1 MTEKDTVFVID
12 DESAIRNL
20 LARMLEG
27 HGIYVE
33 CFESGEDFLKQCRWL
48 SRSCAIVDMNLPG
61 LDGMQIQA
69 ELARRDILLPIVFL
83 TGHGDIPMS
92 VRAIKAGASDFLSKP
107 VSSSALLASVQA
119 ALNESERLNSRTSDT
134 LEASVRLANL
144 TEREQDV
151 LRLAVEGLAN
161 KVIARELGISHRTV
175 EIHKARIMQK
185 TGATTLIEL
194 ARLYDSSSAP
204 PLPGN

>member
-1 MTEKDTVFVID
+1 MAAKDTVFVID
-12 DESAIRNL
+12 DDSAIRNL

-27 HGIYVE
+27 HGINVE
-33 CFESGEDFLKQCRWL
+33 CFERGEDFLKQCRWL
-48 SRSCAIVDMNLPG
+48 PRSCAIVDMNLPG

-69 ELARRDILLPIVFL
+69 ELARRDTLLPIVFL

-107 VSSSALLASVQA
+107 VSSAALLASVQG
-119 ALNESERLNSRTSDT
+119 ALNESERLNSRIGDT
-134 LEASVRLANL
+134 VDAGVRLASL

-175 EIHKARIMQK
+175 EIHKSRIMQK
-185 TGATTLIEL
+185 TGATSLLEL
-194 ARLYDSSSAP
+194 ARLYDSSIETS
-204 PLPGN
+204 N

>member
-1 MTEKDTVFVID
+1 MAAKDTVFVID
-12 DESAIRNL
+12 DDSAIRNL

-27 HGIYVE
+27 RGINVE
-33 CFESGEDFLKQCRWL
+33 CFESGEDFLQVCRWL
-48 SRSCAIVDMNLPG
+48 PRSCAIVDMNLPG
-61 LDGMQIQA
+61 LDGTQIQA

-107 VSSSALLASVQA
+107 VSSAALLASVEA
-119 ALNESERLNSRTSDT
+119 ALNESERLNSRIGDT
-134 LEASVRLANL
+134 VDAGVRLASL

-175 EIHKARIMQK
+175 EIHKSRIMQK
-185 TGATTLIEL
+185 TGATSLLEL
-194 ARLYDSSSAP
+194 ARLYDSSIETS
-204 PLPGN
+204 N